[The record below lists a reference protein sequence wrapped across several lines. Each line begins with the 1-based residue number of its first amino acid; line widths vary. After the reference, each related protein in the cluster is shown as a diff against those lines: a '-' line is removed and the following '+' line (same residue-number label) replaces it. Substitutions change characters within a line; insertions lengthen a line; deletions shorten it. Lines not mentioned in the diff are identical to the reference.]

1 MARFDLNRDGKKDI
15 FDSMIEYEIYKD
27 VMGEDD
33 EITPSSF
40 SRKKYLEN
48 HKKTKKNEDGIYQIL
63 GWVLIIVLTIA
74 PYFVFR
80 KLGVG
85 IVTAFFWSIGVACL
99 VILLIPHEGSDD
111 TNDEDYITM
120 IGGIISA
127 FLLGLFL
134 AD

>member
-1 MARFDLNRDGKKDI
+1 MARFDWNRDGKKDI
-15 FDSMIEYEIYKD
+15 FDSMIEYEVYKH

-33 EITPSSF
+33 KITPSSF
-40 SRKKYLEN
+40 SRKKYLKN
-48 HKKTKKNEDGIYQIL
+48 HKKTKKNEVDIYQIL

-85 IVTAFFWSIGVACL
+85 IVTAFFWSIGVAGL
-99 VILLIPHEGSDD
+99 VIWLIPNKGSDD
-111 TNDEDYITM
+111 TKDKDNITM